1 MSGAIALGA
10 LWHPL
15 GGVHF
20 LVCATRVLQWDSK
33 KLQKQFKTN
42 GLGHFLGILLGRLTW
57 TIWTT
62 DMFPCSVRLVFH
74 FCEAFSCSAAL
85 IFIDEI
91 AFPCRRRSICTR
103 SAPSGGSE
111 LSCLD
116 GSVWTGPLDLVC
128 LDPVCLGPVCLD
140 PVCLDP
146 VCLGPV
152 CLDPVCLDPVCLDPV
167 CLDPVCLDSVCLDP
181 VYLDLSNLL
190 SRALLPTTRLE
201 APPSLLSASAGCY
214 ICSYQ
219 AGLTEQHKFIQETV
233 RGSDH

>member
-1 MSGAIALGA
+1 MFCAIALGA

-15 GGVHF
+15 GVVHF

-42 GLGHFLGILLGRLTW
+42 GLEHFGGILLGRLTW

-62 DMFPCSVRLVFH
+62 DAFPCSVRLVFH

-116 GSVWTGPLDLVC
+116 GSVWTGLSGSGLPGSGLLGSGVSGSCLSGSGVPGSGLSGSCLSGSGLSGSCLSGSCLSGFRLSGSGLSGSLQSPL
-128 LDPVCLGPVCLD
+128 P
-140 PVCLDP
+140 
-146 VCLGPV
+146 
-152 CLDPVCLDPVCLDPV
+152 
-167 CLDPVCLDSVCLDP
+167 
-181 VYLDLSNLL
+181 
-190 SRALLPTTRLE
+190 R
-201 APPSLLSASAGCY
+201 PPSHHPPRSPPLTPIRICGVLHIY
-214 ICSYQ
+214 ICIL
-219 AGLTEQHKFIQETV
+219 AGTCRLQRQ
-233 RGSDH
+233 S